1 MGGLPETLNHKNNE
15 KLTRN
20 SNKLDLG
27 VAIPCLAG
35 LMKEACW
42 GRKKNILM
50 GGLPETLNH
59 KNNEKLTRNS
69 NKLKLA

>member
-1 MGGLPETLNHKNNE
+1 MVDGRPNGSTLNHKNNE

-35 LMKEACW
+35 LMKEAC
-42 GRKKNILM
+42 RQPL
-50 GGLPETLNH
+50 GLPSTIRLANMILEVGSRSIIRLAVNH
-59 KNNEKLTRNS
+59 
-69 NKLKLA
+69 